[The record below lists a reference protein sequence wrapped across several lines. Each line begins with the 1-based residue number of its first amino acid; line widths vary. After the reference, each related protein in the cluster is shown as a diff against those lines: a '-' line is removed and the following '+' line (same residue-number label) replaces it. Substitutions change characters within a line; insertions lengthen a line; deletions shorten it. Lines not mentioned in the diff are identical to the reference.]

1 MFYFSRFKIAQHEII
16 LALPEE
22 GHAAGLFEVISND
35 RETLSRWMPWAETT
49 QSIND
54 ERQFIRYARAQIT
67 NYDLLLCT
75 IIVDGQPVGMVDL
88 HNINKQHHTAEL
100 GYWLSSEY
108 QGQGVM
114 TTAVNHLIAHA
125 FTQMGIN
132 KIILQADSENSK
144 SIAVAH
150 RLGFVF
156 EATLKSQIRYRD
168 TYKNLNIFAKFNP
181 QTKH

>member
-75 IIVDGQPVGMVDL
+75 IIVDGQPVG
-88 HNINKQHHTAEL
+88 TEPS
-100 GYWLSSEY
+100 LSSS
-108 QGQGVM
+108 GF
-114 TTAVNHLIAHA
+114 L
-125 FTQMGIN
+125 
-132 KIILQADSENSK
+132 EN
-144 SIAVAH
+144 
-150 RLGFVF
+150 GG
-156 EATLKSQIRYRD
+156 
-168 TYKNLNIFAKFNP
+168 
-181 QTKH
+181 